1 MSESGQR
8 FPGRRS
14 PTTAVAGRPMVLV
27 LEKENRWGPRLLAL
41 AGVIAVVTTA
51 FLARWIPG
59 APLPDGRGWRMSGW
73 EWLAC
78 RWHDRSMGTPG
89 TAGFKADA
97 DSWRLRLERE
107 PGSLGAVRGYL
118 DSLLALGESRRTA
131 WRDAWRRAEW
141 LATAGGTNAADLG
154 RWLRVALRTTD
165 RGDEWHPV
173 GQWVDRMAGNDRG
186 LYLATA
192 ADHGD
197 WEEVRRALS
206 LMPTLDG
213 PERIAGVA
221 HRVATRGKGEPLPDA
236 MADLRRTAAGS
247 DEAALIAL
255 RLMMGCA
262 VARADHGLASEALA
276 GLARVGGARLWD
288 HLQEA
293 GLREGDGKAGG
304 SQVTGTAMAEGRPA
318 EWREVLP
325 WVRWRR
331 THGEALQAGDAL
343 KRAVQDWD
351 APSCWLEAATFALE
365 IKDWELVEQLG
376 HWLASG
382 TPNVRDWASLGHALR
397 AMAMDAKGDAGAS
410 REWARMAQ
418 TPLPRNGATF
428 DWCRMFEQVGHLS
441 QADTWLRTLEPE
453 KQQDIDYWRMR
464 MRSAMGSG
472 DTEAWLAATQRASKL
487 APGDVDLALDH
498 AWGVLVLAKGNEEVL
513 KLLDEDLVLLKG
525 GRKGQILTA
534 WAEARLG
541 RLRKAESSLRSL
553 DALVKAPGEKA
564 ILAVAWFELLSR
576 TDRVEE
582 AWSVYKAMDMSLL
595 PSPTVRQIDQ
605 EATSLATRLE
615 KKRKFDE
622 ALKAARQQP

>member
-1 MSESGQR
+1 M
-8 FPGRRS
+8 
-14 PTTAVAGRPMVLV
+14 
-27 LEKENRWGPRLLAL
+27 
-41 AGVIAVVTTA
+41 
-51 FLARWIPG
+51 
-59 APLPDGRGWRMSGW
+59 
-73 EWLAC
+73 
-78 RWHDRSMGTPG
+78 
-89 TAGFKADA
+89 
-97 DSWRLRLERE
+97 
-107 PGSLGAVRGYL
+107 
-118 DSLLALGESRRTA
+118 
-131 WRDAWRRAEW
+131 
-141 LATAGGTNAADLG
+141 
-154 RWLRVALRTTD
+154 
-165 RGDEWHPV
+165 
-173 GQWVDRMAGNDRG
+173 
-186 LYLATA
+186 
-192 ADHGD
+192 
-197 WEEVRRALS
+197 
-206 LMPTLDG
+206 
-213 PERIAGVA
+213 
-221 HRVATRGKGEPLPDA
+221 
-236 MADLRRTAAGS
+236 
-247 DEAALIAL
+247 
-255 RLMMGCA
+255 
-262 VARADHGLASEALA
+262 
-276 GLARVGGARLWD
+276 
-288 HLQEA
+288 
-293 GLREGDGKAGG
+293 
-304 SQVTGTAMAEGRPA
+304 
-318 EWREVLP
+318 
-325 WVRWRR
+325 
-331 THGEALQAGDAL
+331 

-605 EATSLATRLE
+605 EATALATRLE

>member
-1 MSESGQR
+1 
-8 FPGRRS
+8 
-14 PTTAVAGRPMVLV
+14 
-27 LEKENRWGPRLLAL
+27 
-41 AGVIAVVTTA
+41 
-51 FLARWIPG
+51 
-59 APLPDGRGWRMSGW
+59 
-73 EWLAC
+73 
-78 RWHDRSMGTPG
+78 
-89 TAGFKADA
+89 
-97 DSWRLRLERE
+97 
-107 PGSLGAVRGYL
+107 
-118 DSLLALGESRRTA
+118 
-131 WRDAWRRAEW
+131 
-141 LATAGGTNAADLG
+141 
-154 RWLRVALRTTD
+154 
-165 RGDEWHPV
+165 
-173 GQWVDRMAGNDRG
+173 
-186 LYLATA
+186 
-192 ADHGD
+192 
-197 WEEVRRALS
+197 
-206 LMPTLDG
+206 
-213 PERIAGVA
+213 
-221 HRVATRGKGEPLPDA
+221 
-236 MADLRRTAAGS
+236 
-247 DEAALIAL
+247 
-255 RLMMGCA
+255 
-262 VARADHGLASEALA
+262 
-276 GLARVGGARLWD
+276 
-288 HLQEA
+288 
-293 GLREGDGKAGG
+293 
-304 SQVTGTAMAEGRPA
+304 
-318 EWREVLP
+318 
-325 WVRWRR
+325 
-331 THGEALQAGDAL
+331 
-343 KRAVQDWD
+343 
-351 APSCWLEAATFALE
+351 
-365 IKDWELVEQLG
+365 
-376 HWLASG
+376 
-382 TPNVRDWASLGHALR
+382 
-397 AMAMDAKGDAGAS
+397 
-410 REWARMAQ
+410 MAQ

-498 AWGVLVLAKGNEEVL
+498 AWGVLVLAKCNEEVL